1 MSALGLGMM
10 GQRGALEAIAP
21 LLEDKNWEVR
31 WAAAFALGR
40 GGDRRAVSLLAP
52 VARSDPYRDK
62 AGENY
67 PVRTAA
73 REAMG
78 RLNAVIGWETGLA
91 SALKRAESERKPLF
105 LYFRRSGSAL
115 CKVFESKALTDEKII
130 DCLQRCIPVWLD
142 YSASREPFDRYSV
155 ARVPVL
161 ILLSSNGKEEARVE
175 GGISPEDL
183 LGKLLKSV
191 EKDRIA
197 SRLESRLEK
206 SPSDRESAWQLA
218 ELYLDEGQWEK
229 AEARAGLIIAGDPD
243 NSSSL
248 LDNALFARA
257 YIAGR
262 LGDYDTSLKE
272 FEALLDRYPSFG
284 ERSQA
289 LYCAGLSALKL
300 GKKEEAAKYFQMLKK
315 EYPGTDLAA
324 AAGKIAK

>member
-1 MSALGLGMM
+1 MM

-52 VARSDPYRDK
+52 VARSDPYRDQ
-62 AGENY
+62 AGGNY

-78 RLNAVIGWETGLA
+78 RLNALIGWETGLA
-91 SALKRAESERKPLF
+91 PARKRAESERKPLF

-115 CKVFESKALTDEKII
+115 CKEFEEKAFTDEKIV
-130 DCLQRCIPVWLD
+130 DALQRCVPVWLD

-161 ILLSSNGKEEARVE
+161 ILLSPNGKEEAKVE

-183 LGKLLKSV
+183 LGTILKSV

-206 SPSDRESAWQLA
+206 SPGDRESAWQLA
-218 ELYLDEGQWEK
+218 ELYLNEGQWEK

-262 LGDYDTSLKE
+262 LGDYGTSLKE

-300 GKKEEAAKYFQMLKK
+300 GKKEDAAKYFQMLKK

-324 AAGKIAK
+324 AAEKIAGNK